1 MRNKQHSQ
9 GQTNKLKSEFTPA
22 CSPVPVGI
30 KYFYLLFCITME
42 RLERAKKEHEELS
55 EKIVRL
61 KIFLSSQKDELDKE
75 DYALLLA
82 QNYAM
87 DLYLDILA
95 KRIEKHS

>member
-1 MRNKQHSQ
+1 
-9 GQTNKLKSEFTPA
+9 
-22 CSPVPVGI
+22 
-30 KYFYLLFCITME
+30 ME
-42 RLERAKKEHEELS
+42 RLERAKKEQEELS

-75 DYALLLA
+75 EYALLLA
-82 QNYAM
+82 QNYTM

>member
-9 GQTNKLKSEFTPA
+9 GQKSELKSEFTPA

-42 RLERAKKEHEELS
+42 RLERAKKEQEELS

>member
-1 MRNKQHSQ
+1 MLSQ
-9 GQTNKLKSEFTPA
+9 GQKSELKSEFTPA

-42 RLERAKKEHEELS
+42 RLERAKKEQEELS

-87 DLYLDILA
+87 DLYLDILK

>member
-1 MRNKQHSQ
+1 MLSQ
-9 GQTNKLKSEFTPA
+9 GQKSELKSEFTPA

-42 RLERAKKEHEELS
+42 RLERAKKEQEELS

-87 DLYLDILA
+87 DLYLDILK
-95 KRIEKHS
+95 KRIEKHT

>member
-9 GQTNKLKSEFTPA
+9 GQKSELKSEFTPA
-22 CSPVPVGI
+22 CSPVPVEI

-42 RLERAKKEHEELS
+42 RS

>member
-1 MRNKQHSQ
+1 
-9 GQTNKLKSEFTPA
+9 
-22 CSPVPVGI
+22 
-30 KYFYLLFCITME
+30 ME

-75 DYALLLA
+75 EYALLLA
-82 QNYAM
+82 QSYAM
-87 DLYLDILA
+87 DLYLETLK

>member
-1 MRNKQHSQ
+1 
-9 GQTNKLKSEFTPA
+9 
-22 CSPVPVGI
+22 
-30 KYFYLLFCITME
+30 ME
-42 RLERAKKEHEELS
+42 RLERAKKEQEELS

-75 DYALLLA
+75 EYAPLLA
-82 QNYAM
+82 QNYTM